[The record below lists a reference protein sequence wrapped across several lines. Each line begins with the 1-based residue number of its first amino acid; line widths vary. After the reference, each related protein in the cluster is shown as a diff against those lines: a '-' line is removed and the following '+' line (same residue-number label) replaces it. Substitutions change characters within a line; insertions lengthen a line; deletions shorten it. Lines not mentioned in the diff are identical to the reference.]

1 MTRISVTEERSLD
14 FSAAPE
20 QVYAFFSRPK
30 ELSKAMDGI
39 QSCEL
44 MADGKV
50 RWILA
55 ESMDQGIR
63 FQPDYVVAFSGDGVG
78 RVDWVATEGN
88 MGNEGWV
95 EITPGSNGSSHVAY
109 HETIEPDLP
118 ITPLMARLIRPLV
131 ARELRQGLD
140 KFLAQAE
147 NLLSNPPR
155 LSDINNTITT
165 HQ

>member
-1 MTRISVTEERSLD
+1 MTRISVTAERSLYFPAD
-14 FSAAPE
+14 PE

-30 ELSKAMDGI
+30 ELRKAMDGV

-44 MADGKV
+44 MADGRV
-50 RWILA
+50 RWVLA

-78 RVDWVATEGN
+78 QVDWVATEGN
-88 MGNEGWV
+88 MGNEGRV
-95 EITPGSNGSSHVAY
+95 EITAGPSGSSHVAY
-109 HETIEPDLP
+109 RETIEPDLP

-140 KFLAQAE
+140 KFLGQAVE
-147 NLLSNPPR
+147 LLS
-155 LSDINNTITT
+155 SSTV
-165 HQ
+165 